1 MVVTAMTRIS
11 ALSTI
16 LALSLWVGPAAA
28 GDANTGSPAADD
40 TVAANGDQLDP
51 SQMSS
56 ARGGHAVAEE
66 SNVAAADATNVNTFN
81 ADKGGQINTGAI
93 NSANNN
99 SGGITVSLINTGNG
113 VVMQNATNINVFLGP
128 QAGNGP

>member
-1 MVVTAMTRIS
+1 MTATTRIS

-16 LALSLWVGPAAA
+16 LALGLWVGPAAA
-28 GDANTGSPAADD
+28 GDMNTNSPAADD
-40 TVAANGDQLDP
+40 TLVTTSDQLDP
-51 SQMSS
+51 GQMSA

-66 SNVAAADATNVNTFN
+66 SNVAVADATNVNHFS
-81 ADKGGQINTGAI
+81 ADDGGQINTGAI
-93 NSANNN
+93 NSSNNN

-128 QAGNGP
+128 QAGNP